1 MKINRPVLVL
11 THFASYSLFGHTHW
25 TYLKAYGK
33 FQDYL
38 VGQTLYQ
45 ITLLTKKNNSEKNF
59 KLFSKVTQLLVRV
72 EHMGKA
78 IKCFMDLCVP

>member
-1 MKINRPVLVL
+1 MANSSGTDPLPD
-11 THFASYSLFGHTHW
+11 HSS
-25 TYLKAYGK
+25 
-33 FQDYL
+33 D
-38 VGQTLYQ
+38 
-45 ITLLTKKNNSEKNF
+45 KKKNSEKNF